1 MVLPMAVADSLFTN
15 EVEFL
20 ARSRREAPAQ
30 YKVKRD
36 EQGNEAVAMAFSET
50 LGFRQTLSPT
60 LGCTLVS
67 FRIYP
72 ALQTRVQTVYR
83 VSNTKPGYL
92 EPGYYQCWS
101 NFIFIFYFLKNKI
114 KIPSGYL

>member
-1 MVLPMAVADSLFTN
+1 MVLPMAVADSLSTN

-30 YKVKRD
+30 YNVKRD
-36 EQGNEAVAMAFSET
+36 EQGYEAVAMAFSET
-50 LGFRQTLSPT
+50 LGFRQTLSP
-60 LGCTLVS
+60 TLVS

-101 NFIFIFYFLKNKI
+101 NFIFIFYFFKNKI